1 MRNLVET
8 AQEAG
13 SFSTLVKAVQ
23 AAGLVDVLSGEG
35 PFTICAPTDE
45 AFAKLPSGTID
56 SLMKNREQLASV
68 LKYHVV
74 AGRHPSSEVARLK
87 SVTTLQGGSL
97 PVTTRGK
104 DVMIGDAR
112 VIRADVEASNGIIH
126 VVDKVLIPK

>member
-8 AQEAG
+8 AQQAG

-45 AFAKLPSGTID
+45 AFAKLPAGTIE

-74 AGRHPSSEVARLK
+74 AGRHPSSEVAQMK
-87 SVTTLQGGSL
+87 SVTTLQGGTI
-97 PVTTRGK
+97 PVSKRGN
-104 DVMIGDAR
+104 DVMVGDAR
-112 VIRADVEASNGIIH
+112 VIKADIEASNGIIH
-126 VVDKVLIPK
+126 VLDKVLIPK